1 MLLTTTTNL
10 EGYEITDYIG
20 IVSGH
25 AVVGANAA
33 SDFMAG
39 FTGFMGGRSTAYEK
53 KVRKAEDAAM
63 EEIAAEARDRG
74 ATAVI
79 GVHVDFETIMLREKD
94 ALLAMAVSGTA
105 VKAIKKNAAD
115 RPSEHVAAQAPSQNW
130 ETLSPLVTGED
141 AAAANRPK

>member
-1 MLLTTTTNL
+1 MMMTTTSGL

-79 GVHVDFETIMLREKD
+79 GVHVDFETIMLRDKD

-105 VKAIKKNAAD
+105 VKAVRKNSAD
-115 RPSEHVAAQAPSQNW
+115 KPSQHVAAQTPSQNW
-130 ETLSPLVTGED
+130 EKLSPLVTGD
-141 AAAANRPK
+141 DLGAANRPK